1 MKALSLIAA
10 AAVTLASVP
19 AFAGTSGDLELKN
32 MRDAAFII
40 LPSGR
45 ADEDDFEGQRFGF
58 EMNDADGQLSNFAP
72 DFSIDEGGEN

>member
-1 MKALSLIAA
+1 MKPLALTAAIAMIAA
-10 AAVTLASVP
+10 TAP

-32 MRDAAFII
+32 MRDASFII

-58 EMNDADGQLSNFAP
+58 EMNDADGQLGNFTP